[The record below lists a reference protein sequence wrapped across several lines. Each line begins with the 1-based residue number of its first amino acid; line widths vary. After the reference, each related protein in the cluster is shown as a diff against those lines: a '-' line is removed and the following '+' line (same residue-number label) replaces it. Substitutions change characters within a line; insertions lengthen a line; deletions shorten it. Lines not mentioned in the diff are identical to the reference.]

1 MLTIRPRPGDALI
14 LLGETR
20 GHLGQSA
27 LLADL
32 FDREEGAPPPV
43 NLEAEAAA
51 GALMLR
57 LARAGLVSAA
67 HDLSDGGL
75 ALAVAEMAL
84 AAACGAAVEG
94 EGLAWFFG
102 EDQARYLVACAPDG
116 VSAVLAAA
124 GAVPARRIG
133 AMGGD
138 AVALGAS
145 RAPLAALR
153 AAHAGGFARLMGE
166 G

>member
-1 MLTIRPRPGDALI
+1 
-14 LLGETR
+14 
-20 GHLGQSA
+20 
-27 LLADL
+27 
-32 FDREEGAPPPV
+32 
-43 NLEAEAAA
+43 
-51 GALMLR
+51 
-57 LARAGLVSAA
+57 
-67 HDLSDGGL
+67 
-75 ALAVAEMAL
+75 MAL
-84 AAACGAAVEG
+84 AADCGASVEG